1 MVGSEGTLGIITQ
14 ENTRDVSVRTKKS
27 VVNYL
32 YRKLWDLLREAAKK
46 IRSFFRGPAT
56 KWRGGGKGLT
66 TKKKN
71 VFIKLFLNF
80 VPKLA
85 LKKDQF
91 FCGFPNYYY

>member
-66 TKKKN
+66 TKKQTKKQFLLN
-71 VFIKLFLNF
+71 YFKILF
-80 VPKLA
+80 PSWH
-85 LKKDQF
+85 
-91 FCGFPNYYY
+91 